1 VGSRLPSVPAARRL
15 PSSGMART
23 TGGAAD
29 KKPGGRARKKAASA
43 QRQRQQQSP
52 EDANRTQAV
61 GRAGADS
68 DPGAGPE
75 GTGPEGTRPE
85 GTGEAGRAGEDP
97 RGPGGL
103 EALAAMRVPRTV
115 PPPPGG
121 VLPTTRR
128 GMLRY
133 RVLPRGVLGISLLIL
148 SFAIGSGLSGV
159 ILYSYYQFKINQT
172 NDRVNTLINGY
183 KAQFNKAEADLNA
196 SEAAA
201 KAQIAE
207 AAKNA
212 QSTQAGPSEIAHII
226 QQVSP
231 SVFFVHT
238 LDSAGQ
244 PSVGTAF
251 VISSNGSRS
260 LLLTSY
266 TTVQAD
272 THAPGPAIFVTQ
284 GDSTNQSPV
293 TLSTWDA
300 QYDLAL
306 LTLPKGG
313 LTPLQVAPT
322 SPAPQPGD
330 RLFVVSGLGSAGAAL
345 SQGTVIDVSASGMQL
360 DAAIGSAFQGG
371 PVINQSGQV
380 IAVGSRQY
388 SPLGFT
394 SSAAFF
400 VPYVEAACNKV
411 LSCPGGSL
419 VGSH

>member
-1 VGSRLPSVPAARRL
+1 
-15 PSSGMART
+15 MART
-23 TGGAAD
+23 SGGTAD
-29 KKPGGRARKKAASA
+29 GKPGRRARKAGGTAAKQAPADPNS
-43 QRQRQQQSP
+43 
-52 EDANRTQAV
+52 TQAV
-61 GRAGADS
+61 PTARTASEPSTGPDPGSGPSPSGKGGGTGSDSNRAG
-68 DPGAGPE
+68 
-75 GTGPEGTRPE
+75 
-85 GTGEAGRAGEDP
+85 
-97 RGPGGL
+97 GL
-103 EALAAMRVPRTV
+103 DALAVMRVPRV

-133 RVLPRGVLGISLLIL
+133 RLLPRSVVGISLLIL

-183 KAQFNKAEADLNA
+183 KAQFDKAEADLSA

-201 KAQIAE
+201 KAQIAA

-212 QSTQAGPSEIAHII
+212 QSTQVGPSEIARLI
-226 QQVSP
+226 QQVAP

-251 VISSNGSRS
+251 VISSNSSRS

-272 THAPGPAIFVTQ
+272 AHAPGPAIFVTQ
-284 GDSTNQSPV
+284 GDSSSQTPV
-293 TLSTWDA
+293 TLSTWDP

-306 LTLPKGG
+306 LTLAKGG
-313 LTPLQVAPT
+313 LTPLPVAPT

-345 SQGTVIDVSASGMQL
+345 AQGTVIDVSANGMQL
-360 DAAIGSAFQGG
+360 DAAIGNAFQGG

-400 VPYVEAACNKV
+400 VPYVQAACNKV
-411 LSCPGGSL
+411 LTCPGGSL
-419 VGSH
+419 SGSQ